1 MTSPLKRIELHPHE
15 AAINWYKLWPF
26 FSCSRSSWSSTS
38 TKQIE
43 IERTKVR
50 INAKGG
56 GRKAE
61 MSAQGGLS
69 LSSIFEAKPILK
81 FLLFD
86 VSKTKANDAF
96 NYWIEILR
104 DILPA
109 SQMEEVKEDV
119 QKYKELR
126 QLLTEYQLI
135 VDSTEQPIVRPID
148 YELKDYYSGKKR
160 CIL

>member
-1 MTSPLKRIELHPHE
+1 
-15 AAINWYKLWPF
+15 
-26 FSCSRSSWSSTS
+26 
-38 TKQIE
+38 
-43 IERTKVR
+43 
-50 INAKGG
+50 
-56 GRKAE
+56 
-61 MSAQGGLS
+61 
-69 LSSIFEAKPILK
+69 LSSIFEKPIFEILG
-81 FLLFD
+81 LLFD

-109 SQMEEVKEDV
+109 QMEEVKEDV

-148 YELKDYYSGKKR
+148 YELQKDYYQEKDAYSKKINCFTTRTRYCR
-160 CIL
+160 CYCW